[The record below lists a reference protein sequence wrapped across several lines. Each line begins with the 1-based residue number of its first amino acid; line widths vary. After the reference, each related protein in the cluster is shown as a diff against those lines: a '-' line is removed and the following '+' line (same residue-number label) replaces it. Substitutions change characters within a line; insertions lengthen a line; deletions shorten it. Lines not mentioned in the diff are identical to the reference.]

1 MSGGYSKHVLWR
13 FHTQIRKKRILL
25 FIDLFYYRKGP
36 VLLLLKELLNGIA
49 FNMYML
55 LFPFTYMVTCLVLF
69 PIMIIWSTAHYLPNL
84 LWPKL
89 LFT

>member
-36 VLLLLKELLNGIA
+36 VPIVAQRIVEWYCIQYVYAIVPLYIYGDVFSIVPH
-49 FNMYML
+49 YD
-55 LFPFTYMVTCLVLF
+55 YLVNCPLSTKS
-69 PIMIIWSTAHYLPNL
+69 IMA
-84 LWPKL
+84 
-89 LFT
+89 